1 MRRIV
6 LIAAALALPVA
17 LVVAGVGLRAL
28 IDNNNQGEA
37 FDTVTGAMD
46 WPYILTIG
54 VTLFVP
60 SFAVAFVAF
69 LLIGLGLRAAFG
81 RIEE

>member
-37 FDTVTGAMD
+37 FDPVTGATD
-46 WPYILTIG
+46 WPHLIEVG
-54 VTLFVP
+54 AVLFFP
-60 SFAVAFVAF
+60 SFAVAFLAF